1 MAAMPER
8 QRIIPRMLTPDLLEF
23 HAFCLTNTGTRLA
36 QYEAALAQVIR
47 PGDTVLD
54 LGAGFGILG
63 VLACRAGA
71 RRVYAVEASD
81 ACAMGQEVVRAAQ
94 LADRVTFIHAS
105 SFDFRLDQRV
115 DVVVADVHATFGL
128 QESGL
133 SALADARERL
143 LKPGGAMIP
152 SQLQLFVAPTEAAE
166 SYNRRVAV
174 WQQTAGGLDLSA
186 VRAAAANRHYPARLA
201 ESQLLGPLLPLGPP
215 LVLGQP
221 DVRRIGGTTTSIATR
236 AGTMHGLC
244 GCYTSTLAPGITLRN
259 APGDSGTTNF
269 AHAFLPFEVPFEVEA
284 GDRVEIQVD
293 VFDGLESRWKVAV
306 TSGSGQ
312 RRRAEQSTLFAGP
325 LSSDD
330 LKRDREDYCPRL
342 TDRGRLELELLRR
355 FDGATPAAALRE
367 WLDANAGA
375 TLASPRARALLLKD
389 SIARFG

>member
-1 MAAMPER
+1 MPER
-8 QRIIPRMLTPDLLEF
+8 QRIIPRMLTTDLLEF

-36 QYEAALAQVIR
+36 HYASALAQVIR

-71 RRVYAVEASD
+71 RRVHAVEASD
-81 ACAMGQEVVRAAQ
+81 ACAMGRELV
-94 LADRVTFIHAS
+94 RVTPMGDRITFFHGS
-105 SFDFRLDQRV
+105 SFDFRLDQPV
-115 DVVVADVHATFGL
+115 DVVVADVHSTFGL
-128 QESGL
+128 QEGGL
-133 SALADARERL
+133 SSLADARERL
-143 LKPGGAMIP
+143 LKPDGAMIP
-152 SQLQLFVAPTEAAE
+152 SHLQLFVAPTEAAE
-166 SYNRRVAV
+166 SYNRRVGM
-174 WQQTAGGLDLSA
+174 WQQSVGGLDLAA
-186 VRAAAANRHYPARLA
+186 VRAAAANRHYPARLT
-201 ESQLLGPLLPLGPP
+201 ESQLLAPLQPLGPP
-215 LVLGQP
+215 FALGQP
-221 DVRRIGGTTTSIATR
+221 GVRRMGGTTNAIATR
-236 AGTMHGLC
+236 SGTMHGLC
-244 GCYTSTLAPGITLRN
+244 GCWNSTLAPGITLRN

-284 GDRVEIQVD
+284 GDRVEIHVD
-293 VFDGLESRWKVAV
+293 VFDGLESRWRATV

-342 TDRGRLELELLRR
+342 TDRGRLEMELLRR

-367 WLDANAGA
+367 WLDANAGD

>member
-1 MAAMPER
+1 
-8 QRIIPRMLTPDLLEF
+8 MLTPDLLEF

-36 QYEAALAQVIR
+36 QYAAALAQVIR

-54 LGAGFGILG
+54 LGAGFGVLS

-71 RRVYAVEASD
+71 RRVFAVETSA
-81 ACAMGQEVVRAAQ
+81 AWAMGQEVVRAAR
-94 LADRVTFIHAS
+94 LADRVTFTHAS
-105 SFDFRLDQRV
+105 SFDLRLEERV
-115 DVVVADVHATFGL
+115 DVVVADVHSTFGL
-128 QESGL
+128 QEGGL

-143 LKPGGAMIP
+143 LKPGGAMLP
-152 SQLQLFVAPTEAAE
+152 SHLQLFVAPAEAAE

-174 WQQTAGGLDLSA
+174 WQQSVAGLDLSP
-186 VRAAAANRHYPARLA
+186 VRAAAANRHYPGRLT

-215 LVLGQP
+215 LALGQP
-221 DVRRIGGTTTSIATR
+221 GIRRIGGTTSSVTTR

-259 APGDSGTTNF
+259 APGDSATSNF
-269 AHAFLPFEVPFEVEA
+269 AHAFLPFEAPFEVAA
-284 GDRVEIQVD
+284 GERIEIQVD
-293 VFDGLESRWKVAV
+293 VFDGLESRWKVTV
-306 TSGSGQ
+306 TSASGQ

-325 LSSDD
+325 LSSND

-342 TDRGRLELELLRR
+342 TERGRLELELLRR

-375 TLASPRARALLLKD
+375 TVPSPRARTLLLKD
-389 SIARFG
+389 SIARSG

>member
-1 MAAMPER
+1 MPER

-23 HAFCLTNTGTRLA
+23 HAFCLTNTGTRLEK
-36 QYEAALAQVIR
+36 YAAAMAQVIR

-71 RRVYAVEASD
+71 RRVYAVEHSA
-81 ACAMGQEVVRAAQ
+81 ACAMGRELVRATPMG
-94 LADRVTFIHAS
+94 DRITFFDGS

-115 DVVVADVHATFGL
+115 DVVVADVHSTFGL
-128 QESGL
+128 QEGGL
-133 SALADARERL
+133 SSLADARERL
-143 LKPGGAMIP
+143 LKPGGAMMP
-152 SQLQLFVAPTEAAE
+152 THLQLFVAPAEAAE

-174 WQQTAGGLDLSA
+174 WQNTVAGLDLSP
-186 VRAAAANRHYPARLA
+186 VRAAAANRPYPARLT

-215 LVLGQP
+215 SPLGQP
-221 DVRRIGGTTTSIATR
+221 GVRRIGGATTSIATR

-244 GCYTSTLAPGITLRN
+244 GCYTSTLAPGITLSN
-259 APGDSGTTNF
+259 VPGDSGTTNF
-269 AHAFLPFEVPFEVEA
+269 AHAFLPFEVPFEVAA

-293 VFDGLESRWKVAV
+293 VFDGLESRWKVTV

-325 LSSDD
+325 LSSND

-342 TDRGRLELELLRR
+342 TDRGRLELELLTR

-389 SIARFG
+389 SIARSG